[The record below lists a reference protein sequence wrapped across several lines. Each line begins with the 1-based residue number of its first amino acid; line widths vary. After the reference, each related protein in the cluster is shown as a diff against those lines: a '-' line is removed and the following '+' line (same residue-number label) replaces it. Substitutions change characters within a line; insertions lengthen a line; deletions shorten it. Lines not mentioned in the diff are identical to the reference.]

1 MINKILLNLM
11 MVQSIFSRVSMEEI
25 HNVHKIPVG
34 EKQDLVINPAGPLNL
49 LHGYIIQRNGYIYN
63 QRFFSPRIEAQY
75 LMEKGEISPTG
86 EQEYKFKR
94 SPARDKVYK
103 ETDSKNPVEAYLS
116 TYHTQLIKMF
126 PSVDGTL
133 SIESG
138 RSTMITS
145 FLRSKNAK
153 KDAKYILASLLLLS
167 EGVDIKINIDT
178 KAEKKKVV
186 IKSKTVKDKTIAEIE
201 LYMAGIDPITNKQ
214 KEDIYQNETA
224 EIVNFYIRCRDRQFL
239 KKGTDLGMPSKKE
252 EFESGRF
259 LNNPSFLI
267 QTYIYEFIDKE
278 EDYKE
283 FVEAVHELLV
293 DQVVEKT
300 NPDDTK
306 KKPKKGKD
314 LNKFFLEKDKLGE
327 NGKYVD
333 SFYDLVKSI
342 SEYVRFPFYSASQ
355 LPVYTR
361 VPQCKLD
368 KTGFE
373 EDESLYYSNCV
384 ETALLGLFCCLAYN
398 PEKKEYEISHMGE
411 GVSDKLKEFFK
422 KYTMPTETTNIEMH
436 KRWSKVTACLEND
449 KIDYKKAKNELI
461 SGIINILLAIAK
473 ITGQDEAILEL
484 VEYIES
490 AHEKGELDDDQK
502 VEISNKI
509 EAIITSLSLNKSV
522 KVKCENIELG
532 ERSNGKA
539 DLFCKLTIT
548 YTSNDRYNGIAL
560 DVKKGHSSLTLLPM
574 LQKDSLFIQEKYEEA
589 KRVFSDLDS
598 YLGYIF
604 MQHADSELNTLR
616 NDSDKVLSNL
626 KQDVDRILQDGYE
639 NIPKIFLLGKFV
651 DIDCKAYIMEH
662 FMIYSTEK
670 DLPLTDDATRWTANI
685 LGSVPLNDHHARHK
699 MIKSFPFHA
708 HWQMYYPKLSY
719 KQGEPLP
726 ETEFTISDL
735 SSVYRS
741 ILRKQSVSLVVK
753 CMENYITSDMNGH
766 IDAYNLLFHGPF
778 FENLFKLIVKTD
790 EIDAFTRMQSI
801 IEKTKT
807 KKDQKAVNYIYI
819 NWFIF
824 ACRKPADSLE
834 LIEIIYDL
842 INFDDLRNPAIP
854 SYELSSKNIKA
865 VRKVLEEQKDMLCS
879 ESDPESM
886 DNYNTML
893 KYFAK

>member
-1 MINKILLNLM
+1 MISKIILNLM
-11 MVQSIFSRVSMEEI
+11 MVQSIFSRVSMQEI
-25 HNVHKIPVG
+25 HNVHKNSVG

-49 LHGYIIQRNGYIYN
+49 LHGYIMQRNGYLYN

-75 LMEKGEISPTG
+75 LMEKGEISSTG

-94 SPARDKVYK
+94 SAAHDKVYK
-103 ETDSKNPVEAYLS
+103 ETDAKNPVEVYLS

-126 PSVDGTL
+126 PSVDGAL

-138 RSTMITS
+138 RPTMITS

-167 EGVDIKINIDT
+167 EGVDIKINVDQ
-178 KAEKKKVV
+178 KSEKKKIV
-186 IKSKTVKDKTIAEIE
+186 IKSKTDKDKVIAEIE
-201 LYMAGIDPITNKQ
+201 LYMAGIDPTTNKH
-214 KEDIYQNETA
+214 KDDIYQNETA
-224 EIVNFYIRCRDRQFL
+224 EIVNFYIRCRDKQFL
-239 KKGTDLGMPSKKE
+239 KKGTELGMPSTKE

-278 EDYKE
+278 EDYQE

-293 DQVVEKT
+293 DQVVEKS
-300 NPDDTK
+300 NPDETK
-306 KKPKKGKD
+306 KKAKKGKD

-342 SEYVRFPFYSASQ
+342 SDYVRFPFYSASQ

-368 KTGFE
+368 KKGFE

-398 PEKKEYEISHMGE
+398 PGEKEYTISHMGDK
-411 GVSDKLKEFFK
+411 VSKELREFFK
-422 KYTMPTETTNIEMH
+422 KYTIPTETTNIEMH
-436 KRWSKVTACLEND
+436 ERWSKVAACLENN
-449 KIDYKKAKNELI
+449 KIDYKNAKNELI
-461 SGIINILLAIAK
+461 SGVTNILLAIAE

-484 VEYIES
+484 VKYIES
-490 AHEKGELDDDQK
+490 AQEKGELDDDQK
-502 VEISNKI
+502 TEIANKI
-509 EAIITSLSLNKSV
+509 EAIITSLSLNKNV
-522 KVKCENIELG
+522 KVKCEKTELG

-548 YTSNDRYNGIAL
+548 YTSNAGYNGIAL
-560 DVKKGHSSLTLLPM
+560 DVQKGHASLTLLPM
-574 LQKDSLFIQEKYEEA
+574 SQRESLFIQGKYEEA

-616 NDSDKVLSNL
+616 NDSDKVLSDL
-626 KQDVDRILQDGYE
+626 KQDVDRILKDGYE

-651 DIDCKAYIMEH
+651 DIDCMAYIMEH
-662 FMIYSTEK
+662 FMIYSIEK
-670 DLPLTDDATRWTANI
+670 DLPPTDDATRWTANI
-685 LGSVPLNDHHARHK
+685 LGSVSLNVHHTRHK
-699 MIKSFPFHA
+699 MVKSFPFHA
-708 HWQMYYPKLSY
+708 HWQTYYPKLSY

-726 ETEFTISDL
+726 ETEFITSDL

-741 ILRKQSVSLVVK
+741 ILRKQSVPFVVK
-753 CMENYITSDMNGH
+753 CMENYLTSDMNGH
-766 IDAYNLLFHGPF
+766 IDAYDLLFHGPL
-778 FENLFKLIVKTD
+778 FENLFKLIVKKG
-790 EIDAFTRMQSI
+790 EIDAFTKMRSI
-801 IEKTKT
+801 IEETKT
-807 KKDQKAVNYIYI
+807 KKDQKAVNYIYV
-819 NWFIF
+819 NWFVC

-834 LIEIIYDL
+834 LIEMTYGL
-842 INFDDLRNPAIP
+842 MNFDDLCNPAIP
-854 SYELSSKNIKA
+854 PYELSRNNIKA
-865 VRKVLEEQKDMLCS
+865 VKKVLEEQKNIFCS
-879 ESDPESM
+879 ESDPESIN
-886 DNYNTML
+886 NYNTAL
-893 KYFAK
+893 KYFVK